1 MLPEGRLAQ
10 PAGGVA
16 EGAAERAEAEGRQ
29 PPLHPARRP
38 AQHEG
43 AAPQGDPPSG
53 EPSILL
59 TLGTC
64 FRSRVDYTWGTP

>member
-29 PPLHPARRP
+29 PPVHPARRP

-43 AAPQGDPPSG
+43 AAPQGDR
-53 EPSILL
+53 
-59 TLGTC
+59 TLG
-64 FRSRVDYTWGTP
+64 VKLGNLL